1 MEAVLNGGSL
11 LLGDSSLHQVDK
23 TTQYFFTFLLSL
35 REPNI
40 LSTEY
45 NVYFVVLIFVFSV
58 FL

>member
-1 MEAVLNGGSL
+1 MEAPSCWVTLVYVKLTKLSSTSL
-11 LLGDSSLHQVDK
+11 FSQS
-23 TTQYFFTFLLSL
+23 FLSL
-35 REPNI
+35 GEPNI